1 MNNENKQNGEAE
13 LPSKLEFEVM
23 DASGMWFATAAV
35 FAVLAAGVIVYRA
48 ANDDIHLSDTVSA
61 PPSNFVLAV
70 AAMRA

>member
-48 ANDDIHLSDTVSA
+48 ANDDIQLALSDTVSA
-61 PPSNFVLAV
+61 PPSNL
-70 AAMRA
+70 R

>member
-13 LPSKLEFEVM
+13 LPSKFEFEVM
-23 DASGMWFATAAV
+23 DASGMWFAAAAV